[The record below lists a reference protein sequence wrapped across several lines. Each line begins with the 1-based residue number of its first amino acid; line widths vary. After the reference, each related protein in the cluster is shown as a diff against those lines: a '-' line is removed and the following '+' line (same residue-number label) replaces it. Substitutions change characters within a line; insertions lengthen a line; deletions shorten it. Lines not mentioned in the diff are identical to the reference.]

1 MYNYNSKVYPTPR
14 LDPVRLRFALEA
26 RGETPED
33 QPVSQADAQ
42 AELEERNWC
51 STSSRTGV
59 FSWDVS
65 GQTLSMFPNLQ
76 SYLSAGAKA
85 SNLNPIDAV
94 HVFLVSCCTVCFQP
108 HPSPWAVSNKW
119 VSSAAGETAEE
130 GREVWEEAATKEGNT
145 GGLGRRG
152 GTRLE
157 RSNGRGGFDAAMEK
171 HDVYELNIFK
181 WAIFH
186 SWLRFP
192 EGNWK
197 MNTLTCLDL
206 ADGFQHLFPWPFGK
220 VWLQIRFLRGWGA
233 VNDFSFHGWASKK
246 AKVRYFW
253 HSHSVKGRVKR
264 LGIQIG

>member
-14 LDPVRLRFALEA
+14 LDPVRLHFALEA

-85 SNLNPIDAV
+85 SSLNPIDAV
-94 HVFLVSCCTVCFQP
+94 HVFLVSFCTVCFQP

-181 WAIFH
+181 WAIF
-186 SWLRFP
+186 R
-192 EGNWK
+192 
-197 MNTLTCLDL
+197 T
-206 ADGFQHLFPWPFGK
+206 PWPAWI
-220 VWLQIRFLRGWGA
+220 WLMVFNIC
-233 VNDFSFHGWASKK
+233 FHGHLGRFGSKYDSWEGG
-246 AKVRYFW
+246 AQLMIFL
-253 HSHSVKGRVKR
+253 SMDGPQKR
-264 LGIQIG
+264 PRSDISDTVTPSREGSRDLESR